1 MKISE
6 IRNYTNEELLNLVEE
21 KKRQLMEMRFQH
33 AMGQIRNTAQL
44 QVVKR
49 DILPGLTTL
58 TQPSTL
64 PLPLPILV
72 SAGFFV

>member
-49 DILPGLTTL
+49 DIARIKT
-58 TQPSTL
+58 
-64 PLPLPILV
+64 ILREREL
-72 SAGFFV
+72 GIRR

>member
-21 KKRQLMEMRFQH
+21 KKKQLMEMRFQH

-49 DILPGLTTL
+49 DIARIKT
-58 TQPSTL
+58 
-64 PLPLPILV
+64 ILREREL
-72 SAGFFV
+72 GIRR

>member
-21 KKRQLMEMRFQH
+21 KKKQLMEMRFQH
-33 AMGQIRNTAQL
+33 AMGQIRNTTQL

-49 DILPGLTTL
+49 DIARIKT
-58 TQPSTL
+58 
-64 PLPLPILV
+64 ILREREL
-72 SAGFFV
+72 GIRR

>member
-1 MKISE
+1 MKSSE

-49 DILPGLTTL
+49 DIARIKT
-58 TQPSTL
+58 
-64 PLPLPILV
+64 ILREREL
-72 SAGFFV
+72 GIRR